1 MGILKHISIRWLSL
15 EKCMERILKKL
26 PSLKSYFLS
35 EDWAD
40 ERFQR
45 LRRWFENPLLE
56 SALLFQTN
64 AISMFT
70 RFNKLL
76 QRDEP
81 SIHLLKPAIESLGRK
96 IGGRILRIPVLQKSP
111 STFDIDLDDNSIY
124 KVNTSIF
131 LGMTTRATL
140 NRLLSQGDI
149 SDDDFKKFHAAVH
162 SYFRDSLTYIKTKF
176 PINDE
181 TISNSVWIDV
191 TQRSEVSWENVQYFV
206 DKYSAVQ
213 FLKGVNEDKLYE
225 EFIDYQLLSI
235 DDFTKGAFEEAKMI
249 DGNDDGEEV
258 YHYRMD
264 TLWWYIC
271 HMEVPQT
278 SIKRFKFLPK
288 VAEIVL
294 LIPHSNAELERLFS
308 IVRKNKT
315 DARSSLKLDGTLSS
329 ILAMKS
335 KYPESHVPCH
345 TFKPDEEM
353 IKSAK
358 SATSKVLGKKNR

>member
-124 KVNTSIF
+124 KVNTSVF

-225 EFIDYQLLSI
+225 EFIDY
-235 DDFTKGAFEEAKMI
+235 
-249 DGNDDGEEV
+249 
-258 YHYRMD
+258 
-264 TLWWYIC
+264 C
-271 HMEVPQT
+271 
-278 SIKRFKFLPK
+278 
-288 VAEIVL
+288 
-294 LIPHSNAELERLFS
+294 
-308 IVRKNKT
+308 
-315 DARSSLKLDGTLSS
+315 
-329 ILAMKS
+329 
-335 KYPESHVPCH
+335 
-345 TFKPDEEM
+345 
-353 IKSAK
+353 
-358 SATSKVLGKKNR
+358 